1 MLGRHM
7 VRRKARMDRS
17 RNHTEEMFLSTIF
30 ADNADV
36 KTTPE
41 VFLAVDDLVVESMDG
56 QTTALL
62 PTCYA
67 TGRIPVSHRSIPTK
81 EAVRQFS
88 HLSQVANE
96 LPEVREDVPIVLLL
110 GRNCPEILGYTDVR
124 PYPGDGGPCALK
136 TGYGWSLSYCSSNGV
151 SYPCLTRFTLKP
163 PWELATT
170 RPRLYLH
177 LSSYIK

>member
-1 MLGRHM
+1 MDFCHI
-7 VRRKARMDRS
+7 VPARVYSLKDPS
-17 RNHTEEMFLSTIF
+17 NKKLVYVDADGESSTCWVATWFAEKQGWIGPETNTEEMFLSTIF

-56 QTTALL
+56 QMTALL

-96 LPEVREDVPIVLLL
+96 LPEVREDVPIV
-110 GRNCPEILGYTDVR
+110 GQ
-124 PYPGDGGPCALK
+124 K
-136 TGYGWSLSYCSSNGV
+136 LS
-151 SYPCLTRFTLKP
+151 
-163 PWELATT
+163 
-170 RPRLYLH
+170 
-177 LSSYIK
+177 